1 MKLARMAL
9 FLFVVISAFPVWL
22 ALSIVRDWTEAATQF
37 IDEGLETLADWLR
50 Q

>member
-1 MKLARMAL
+1 MKLARKAL
-9 FLFVVISAFPVWL
+9 FLAVVISMFPVWL
-22 ALSIVRDWTEAATQF
+22 ALSIVRDLADDTTRI